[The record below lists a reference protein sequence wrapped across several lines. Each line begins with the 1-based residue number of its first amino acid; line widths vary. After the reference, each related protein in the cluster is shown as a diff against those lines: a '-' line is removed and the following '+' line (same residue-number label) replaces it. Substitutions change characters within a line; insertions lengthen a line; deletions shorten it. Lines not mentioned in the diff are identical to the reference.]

1 MQARPDGTGLFRIQE
16 KVMASNQYDVAVIGA
31 GPGGYVAAIRAA
43 QLGAKVAIVEKQ
55 YLGGT
60 CLNVGCIP
68 SKAMLHI
75 ADVMHT
81 MASASELGIN
91 LPQPPTLDMGKAV
104 AFTEKVV
111 KRMTGGVGTLMKGNH
126 IDVFDGLGTVDT
138 SHTVTVTQEKSTRGN
153 GARQQFHADK
163 IILATGSVPL
173 MPPFPGIDG
182 RNVINSDTCWHLP
195 KLPESVICVGG
206 GVIGVE
212 LACMFNGLG
221 SQVTII
227 EMLPSI
233 LAPVDDEVR
242 SLLVR
247 ALSKRGITIATHAKV
262 ESITDEGS
270 MKKVMASTPQ
280 EEKSFTGEYVLVAVS
295 RRANTSGLERLMEQ
309 GLAHDRGRVQVNE
322 RMETNLPGIY
332 AIGDL
337 VHGAGLAH
345 VASTEGEVAAE
356 NAMGHPAKMD
366 YNVVPNPI
374 YTFPEIG
381 FVGLTEAQAKEMY
394 PDVRVER
401 FPWAANG
408 KAVGS
413 ANSEGFTKVILG
425 KHNELIGAHIV
436 GPDATNLITEYSLA
450 MHGEL
455 TGDEIIETIHPHPTL
470 SEGLREAVLAA
481 EGRPIHIPPKQVARA
496 R

>member
-1 MQARPDGTGLFRIQE
+1 
-16 KVMASNQYDVAVIGA
+16 MASTQYDVAVIGA

-43 QLGAKVAIVEKQ
+43 QLGAKTAIVEKQ

-75 ADVMHT
+75 AEVMQSV
-81 MASASELGIN
+81 ASMGELGIE
-91 LPQPPTLDMGKAV
+91 LPQPPRFDMSKAV
-104 AFTEKVV
+104 AFTANVV
-111 KRMTGGVGTLMKGNH
+111 KRMTGGIGTLMKGNH
-126 IDVFDGLGTVDT
+126 IDVFDGLGTVEA
-138 SHTVTVTQEKSTRGN
+138 SRTVTVTKSDESP
-153 GARQQFHADK
+153 QQFSADK

-173 MPPFPGIDG
+173 MPPFPGVDG

-195 KLPESVICVGG
+195 KLPESIICVGG

-221 SQVTII
+221 SQVTIV
-227 EMLPSI
+227 EMLPTM

-242 SLLVR
+242 NLLAR
-247 ALSKRGITIATHAKV
+247 SLSKRGITIATNARV
-262 ESITDEGS
+262 ESIADEGNL
-270 MKKVMASTPQ
+270 KKVTASTPQ
-280 EEKSFTGEYVLVAVS
+280 GEKSFSGEYVLMAIS
-295 RRANTSGLERLMEQ
+295 RRANTSGLEQLMEQ
-309 GLAHDRGRVQVNE
+309 GLENDRGRVRVNE
-322 RMETNLPGIY
+322 KMETNLPGIY

-345 VASTEGEVAAE
+345 VASEEGEVAAD
-356 NAMGHPAKMD
+356 NAMGHAAKMD

-374 YTFPEIG
+374 YTFPEIA
-381 FVGLTEAQAKEMY
+381 FVGLTEAQSKEHY
-394 PDVRVER
+394 SDVRVER

-408 KAVGS
+408 KAVGN
-413 ANSEGFTKVILG
+413 AHTEGFTKVILG
-425 KHNELIGAHIV
+425 KYNEILGAHII
-436 GPDATNLITEYSLA
+436 GPDATNLVTEYSVA
-450 MHGEL
+450 MCNEL
-455 TGDEIIETIHPHPTL
+455 TADEIIATIHPHPTL

-481 EGRPIHIPPKQVARA
+481 EGRPIHIPPKQPTRA

>member
-1 MQARPDGTGLFRIQE
+1 
-16 KVMASNQYDVAVIGA
+16 MASTHYDVAVIGA

-43 QLGAKVAIVEKQ
+43 QLGAKTAIVEKQ

-75 ADVMHT
+75 AEVMQSV
-81 MASASELGIN
+81 ASMGELGIE
-91 LPQPPTLDMGKAV
+91 LPQPPRFDMSKAV
-104 AFTEKVV
+104 AFTANVV

-126 IDVFDGLGTVDT
+126 IDVFDGLGTVEA
-138 SHTVTVTQEKSTRGN
+138 SRTVTVTKSDEPP
-153 GARQQFHADK
+153 QQFSADK

-173 MPPFPGIDG
+173 MPPFPGVDG

-195 KLPESVICVGG
+195 ELPESIICVGG

-221 SQVTII
+221 SQVTIV
-227 EMLPSI
+227 EMLPNM

-242 SLLVR
+242 NLLAR
-247 ALSKRGITIATHAKV
+247 SLSKRGITIATNARV
-262 ESITDEGS
+262 ESIADEGNL
-270 MKKVMASTPQ
+270 KKVTASTPQ
-280 EEKSFTGEYVLVAVS
+280 GEKSFSGEYVLMAIS
-295 RRANTSGLERLMEQ
+295 RRANTSGLEQLMEQ
-309 GLAHDRGRVQVNE
+309 GLENDRGRVRVNE
-322 RMETNLPGIY
+322 KMETNLPGIY

-345 VASTEGEVAAE
+345 VASEEGEVAAD
-356 NAMGHPAKMD
+356 NAMGHQAKMD

-374 YTFPEIG
+374 YTFPEIA
-381 FVGLTEAQAKEMY
+381 FVGLTEAQAKEEY

-413 ANSEGFTKVILG
+413 AHTEGFTKVILG
-425 KHNELIGAHIV
+425 KYNEILGAHII
-436 GPDATNLITEYSLA
+436 GPDATNLITEYSVA
-450 MHGEL
+450 MRNEL
-455 TGDEIIETIHPHPTL
+455 TADEIIATIHPHPTL

-481 EGRPIHIPPKQVARA
+481 EGRPIHIPPKQAARA

>member
-1 MQARPDGTGLFRIQE
+1 
-16 KVMASNQYDVAVIGA
+16 MASTHYDVAVIGA

-75 ADVMHT
+75 AEVMHT
-81 MASASELGIN
+81 VESMGELGIE
-91 LPQPPTLDMGKAV
+91 LAQPPTLDMAKAV
-104 AFTEKVV
+104 AFTANVV
-111 KRMTGGVGTLMKGNH
+111 KRMTGGIGTLMKGNR
-126 IDVFDGLGTVDT
+126 IDVFDGLGSVDA
-138 SHTVTVTQEKSTRGN
+138 SRTVTVTKDDQGKSDGSP
-153 GARQQFHADK
+153 QQFSADK

-195 KLPESVICVGG
+195 KLPDGIICVGG

-212 LACMFNGLG
+212 LACMFHGLG
-221 SQVTII
+221 AQVTIV
-227 EMLPSI
+227 EMLPNV
-233 LAPVDDEVR
+233 LAPLDDEVR
-242 SLLVR
+242 NLLVR
-247 ALSKRGITIATHAKV
+247 SLSKRGITIAMNAKV
-262 ESITDEGS
+262 ESIADEGQL
-270 MKKVMASTPQ
+270 KKVIASTPQ
-280 EEKSFTGEYVLVAVS
+280 GEKSFSGEYVLVAVS
-295 RRANTSGLERLMEQ
+295 RRANTSGLDRLMEQ
-309 GLAHDRGRVQVNE
+309 GLDNDRGRVRANE
-322 RMETNLPGIY
+322 KMETNLPGIY

-345 VASTEGEVAAE
+345 VASAEGEVAAD
-356 NAMGHPAKMD
+356 NAMGHAVKMNYD
-366 YNVVPNPI
+366 VVPNPV
-374 YTFPEIG
+374 YTFPEVS
-381 FVGLTEAQAKEMY
+381 FVGLTEAQAKEKY
-394 PDVRVER
+394 GDVRVER

-413 ANSEGFTKVILG
+413 AHTEGFTKVILG
-425 KHNELIGAHIV
+425 KYNEILGAHII
-436 GPDATNLITEYSLA
+436 GPDATNLITEYSVA
-450 MHGEL
+450 MRNEL
-455 TGDEIIETIHPHPTL
+455 TADEIIETIHPHPTL

-481 EGRPIHIPPKQVARA
+481 EGRPIHVPPKQPARA